1 MEIATA
7 SIAFAVMQ
15 PPDVSGGP
23 VVKAAQPD
31 GLAAARFSELMGLD
45 ATPASLPSSGVA
57 FENTT
62 NTVYTGVQTQAHTPV
77 LQVAPD
83 PNASI
88 GDRILSGM
96 QGLSNDVQQSWAT
109 VKSALDNTSNMTTAD
124 MLKLQMGLTQMS
136 IQYDLVGKAISRS
149 TQNLDQLLKM
159 Q

>member
-7 SIAFAVMQ
+7 SLALRPVASSVDSVGIVAS
-15 PPDVSGGP
+15 PD
-23 VVKAAQPD
+23 A
-31 GLAAARFSELMGLD
+31 LAASRFSELMRAD
-45 ATPASLPSSGVA
+45 TAAPPVAVQPAVELVPPGAVI
-57 FENTT
+57 
-62 NTVYTGVQTQAHTPV
+62 QTPV
-77 LQVAPD
+77 AP
-83 PNASI
+83 AQGVSI

-96 QGLSNDVQQSWAT
+96 QGLSNEVQQSWAT
-109 VKSALDNTSNMTTAD
+109 VKNALDNTSNMTTAD

>member
-7 SIAFAVMQ
+7 SLALRPVAASVDSVANAAK
-15 PPDVSGGP
+15 PD
-23 VVKAAQPD
+23 A
-31 GLAAARFSELMGLD
+31 LAAARFSELMRVD
-45 ATPASLPSSGVA
+45 TVAAPVTVQPAVELVPP
-57 FENTT
+57 NTAI
-62 NTVYTGVQTQAHTPV
+62 QTPV
-77 LQVAPD
+77 APAQ
-83 PNASI
+83 NASI

-96 QGLSNDVQQSWAT
+96 QGLSGDMQQSWST
-109 VKSALDNTSNMTTAD
+109 VKNALENSSNMTTAD